1 VGHAYGP
8 DSPEAHD
15 TAVLTDKL
23 LDKFFRYVEAQVGM
37 QNVLVVLIADHG
49 VAPVPEVSMQRRIG
63 GGRMPPTIVQ
73 DTIQAALD
81 QRFGKAKWILNAS
94 GESIYLDRELMRQ
107 KKHDIAE
114 VERVAAE
121 AARSVPHVARVFT
134 GEQLTAGRAMD
145 DVIGRRVQNGF
156 NSVRGGDLVIVLEPY
171 WVYGAKGT
179 THGTPYNYDTHVP
192 IIFMGSGIKAGRY
205 NTRVAPNDIAPTL
218 ATMLDVEIPSGSS
231 GRVLDEML
239 AH

>member
-1 VGHAYGP
+1 
-8 DSPEAHD
+8 
-15 TAVLTDKL
+15 
-23 LDKFFRYVEAQVGM
+23 
-37 QNVLVVLIADHG
+37 
-49 VAPVPEVSMQRRIG
+49 
-63 GGRMPPTIVQ
+63 
-73 DTIQAALD
+73 
-81 QRFGKAKWILNAS
+81 
-94 GESIYLDRELMRQ
+94 MRQ
-107 KKHDIAE
+107 EATYGG
-114 VERVAAE
+114 ERVAAE

-134 GEQLTAGRAMD
+134 SDQLASGRAMD
-145 DVIGRRVQNGF
+145 DIIGRRVQNGF

-205 NTRVAPNDIAPTL
+205 NQRAAPNDIAPTL